1 MANLGVI
8 SSLIGKNDLVLSDKL
23 NHASLIEACK
33 LCNAKLSI
41 FKHNNMSDLIHKIIK
56 DVSLLQ
62 IQMTGSYSID
72 KDLIHKKE
80 RSLDNLVKL
89 IELNIK

>member
-1 MANLGVI
+1 MENLRKMPEAKYVMDDLMDRTFI
-8 SSLIGKNDLVLSDKL
+8 AEQSLN
-23 NHASLIEACK
+23 NHK
-33 LCNAKLSI
+33 KKSI
-41 FKHNNMSDLIHKIIK
+41 DLIHKIIK

-62 IQMTGSYSID
+62 IKTTGSYSID

-80 RSLDNLVKL
+80 RSLDNLIRL

>member
-1 MANLGVI
+1 MENLKKIPEAKYVMDDLMERTFTAEQ
-8 SSLIGKNDLVLSDKL
+8 SLN
-23 NHASLIEACK
+23 NHK
-33 LCNAKLSI
+33 KKSI
-41 FKHNNMSDLIHKIIK
+41 DLIHKIIK

-62 IQMTGSYSID
+62 IQTTGSYSID

-80 RSLDNLVKL
+80 RSLDNLSKL

>member
-1 MANLGVI
+1 MDNLNDIPEAKYVMDDLMDRTF
-8 SSLIGKNDLVLSDKL
+8 SAEQKLI
-23 NHASLIEACK
+23 NHK
-33 LCNAKLSI
+33 KKSI
-41 FKHNNMSDLIHKIIK
+41 DLIHKIIK

-62 IQMTGSYSID
+62 IQTTGSYSID

-80 RSLDNLVKL
+80 RSLDNLIRL